1 LGLEPTLKKNPK
13 NEYKREAYALFEE
26 MLNLIDTETI
36 RILFNLKLQAEENIP
51 ELKPQ
56 NTQDMILEHASP
68 QPEGNIEHTNN
79 KNQQPHQDKITNPI
93 TRSEPKIGRND
104 FVKITNGKE
113 TKELKYKKAQSL
125 IETGEWKII

>member
-1 LGLEPTLKKNPK
+1 
-13 NEYKREAYALFEE
+13 
-26 MLNLIDTETI
+26 
-36 RILFNLKLQAEENIP
+36 LFNLKLQAKENLP
-51 ELKPQ
+51 KLKPQ
-56 NTQDMILEHASP
+56 NTQDMTLEHAPP
-68 QPEGNIEHTNN
+68 QPEESIEQIHN

-104 FVKITNGKE
+104 FVKITNGTE